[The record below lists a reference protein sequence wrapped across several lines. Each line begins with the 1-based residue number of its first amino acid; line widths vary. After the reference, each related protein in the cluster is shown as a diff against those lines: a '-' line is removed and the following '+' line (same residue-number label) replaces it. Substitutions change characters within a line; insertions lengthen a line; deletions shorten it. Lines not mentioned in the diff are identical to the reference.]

1 MRILVG
7 TDDGLLELDAGGRP
21 LATHHAGRAVSA
33 LGASDPDTWAILD
46 GVEIWRTGAEDGW
59 DHVGALEGLRGNCI
73 ADTRAGHLIGTSEA
87 HLVRAEE
94 SGLGR
99 VTEFDEVEG
108 RAEWYTPWGG
118 PPDSRSIS
126 EDGQA
131 VYVNVHVGGIVRS
144 KDEGKTWEPTI
155 DIDADV
161 HRVWATDD
169 QVFAACARGL
179 AVSDDRGDS
188 WAIRTDGLD
197 ERYCRGVAVCGETV
211 LVSSSRGPRGGNGGI
226 YRGALRGGNLERC
239 RTGLPDSFDDN
250 IDSSWLDA
258 IPDRGS
264 VAFGTGDGRV
274 FTSEDEGGSWAEVV
288 SGLPGI
294 RCVLLMP
301 S

>member
-1 MRILVG
+1 MRMLVG
-7 TDDGLLELDAGGRP
+7 TDDGLLELDAGGRH
-21 LATHHAGRAVSA
+21 LATRHKGRAVSA
-33 LGASDPDTWAILD
+33 LGASYPDTWAILD
-46 GVEIWRTGAEDGW
+46 GVEVWRTGGEDGW
-59 DHVGALEGLRGNCI
+59 DQVSTLEGLRGNCI

-94 SGLGR
+94 SGLER
-99 VTEFDEVEG
+99 VTVFDEVEG

-126 EDGQA
+126 EDGET

-144 KDEGKTWEPTI
+144 MDKGKTWEPTI

-188 WAIRTDGLD
+188 WAIRTEGLD
-197 ERYCRGVAVCGETV
+197 ERYCRGVAVCGDTI

-226 YRGALRGGNLERC
+226 YRGALRGGSLERC
-239 RTGLPDSFDDN
+239 RDGLPESFDDN

-258 IPDRGS
+258 IPDRGTA
-264 VAFGTGDGRV
+264 AFGTADGRV
-274 FTSEDEGGSWAEVV
+274 FASEDEGASWTEVA